1 MKPVRTVDLVAL
13 VKRFTHEP
21 HQIAALI
28 MLQESLPKELAASNA
43 DWIECYYSDDTGI
56 KKVDTIAKD
65 M

>member
-1 MKPVRTVDLVAL
+1 

-21 HQIAALI
+21 HQIAALH
-28 MLQESLPKELAASNA
+28 MLQESLPTNLSASTA
-43 DWIECYYSDDTGI
+43 DWIECYYSDGTGI